1 MGKNRSNTRQLI
13 ILLPPLIIVALGLGI
28 AVALSGRVKMNPQGT
43 VGNTAGNINNHGLF
57 CEYNDTV
64 YFSNPGDGG
73 SLYAMTPDE
82 TDIRKLNSVK
92 VTNILAGGSYLYYFQ
107 QGSTED
113 DSFGNV
119 TSIRSFDRCNLNG
132 KRAVGLTRDVVV
144 SGQLVDNYLYLL
156 VAGEPH
162 PEFYKMKI
170 DKSDKVHLA
179 DYAINPACAYNGM
192 IYYNGTQDNHALC
205 RLNTASDVTETIWN
219 GNIWYPI
226 LNGDY
231 IYYMDVSSNY
241 RLCRYSLT
249 QQAVE
254 VLTNE
259 RVDCF
264 NLGSGY
270 IYYQTNDAA
279 NPQLKCMHMDGSNV
293 LTIADGIYTN
303 INMTSR
309 YVYFQEFGEDG
320 KLYHSALG
328 SDWFNLFQG

>member
-1 MGKNRSNTRQLI
+1 
-13 ILLPPLIIVALGLGI
+13 
-28 AVALSGRVKMNPQGT
+28 
-43 VGNTAGNINNHGLF
+43 
-57 CEYNDTV
+57 
-64 YFSNPGDGG
+64 
-73 SLYAMTPDE
+73 
-82 TDIRKLNSVK
+82 
-92 VTNILAGGSYLYYFQ
+92 
-107 QGSTED
+107 
-113 DSFGNV
+113 
-119 TSIRSFDRCNLNG
+119 
-132 KRAVGLTRDVVV
+132 
-144 SGQLVDNYLYLL
+144 
-156 VAGEPH
+156 
-162 PEFYKMKI
+162 
-170 DKSDKVHLA
+170 
-179 DYAINPACAYNGM
+179 
-192 IYYNGTQDNHALC
+192 
-205 RLNTASDVTETIWN
+205 
-219 GNIWYPI
+219 
-226 LNGDY
+226 
-231 IYYMDVSSNY
+231 MDVSSNY

>member
-179 DYAINPACAYNGM
+179 DYAINPAATS
-192 IYYNGTQDNHALC
+192 GT
-205 RLNTASDVTETIWN
+205 
-219 GNIWYPI
+219 
-226 LNGDY
+226 
-231 IYYMDVSSNY
+231 
-241 RLCRYSLT
+241 
-249 QQAVE
+249 
-254 VLTNE
+254 
-259 RVDCF
+259 
-264 NLGSGY
+264 
-270 IYYQTNDAA
+270 
-279 NPQLKCMHMDGSNV
+279 
-293 LTIADGIYTN
+293 
-303 INMTSR
+303 
-309 YVYFQEFGEDG
+309 
-320 KLYHSALG
+320 LY
-328 SDWFNLFQG
+328 